1 MPRTVQQGNQPRAR
15 SRRKDYQVAYHRDLQ
30 GAWRGEPHTSVLGG
44 TTCGDRHRLR
54 FSTLCE
60 ASKATRLRVRNATR
74 PPQKLV
80 GPNVAVGS
88 KAALM
93 ALKSNFRFSPESRLR
108 SDIVG
113 GP

>member
-1 MPRTVQQGNQPRAR
+1 MPRAVQQGNQPRAR
-15 SRRKDYQVAYHRDLQ
+15 SRRKDYQVAYHRDFQ

-88 KAALM
+88 SKAALM

-108 SDIVG
+108 
-113 GP
+113 